1 MSTQR
6 SFGNKEMSYYMLVII
21 TYDVNTENE
30 KGRKRLRN
38 VAKYCVAHGQ
48 RVQNSVFECILDA
61 SQYIKVKYDLVNL
74 IKFEVDSIVEKLKEM
89 EKIFTKVEP
98 LIFGVWTKIENY
110 YH

>member
-74 IKFEVDSIVEKLKEM
+74 IKFEVDSIRFYCLGNNYVG
-89 EKIFTKVEP
+89 KVEH
-98 LIFGVWTKIENY
+98 FGAKATYETERNLFF
-110 YH
+110 